1 MVEKLEATNKKH
13 HKQSISRKLIT
24 KMAILIT
31 VLFGLSVIMAGFLSS
46 RSLIKV
52 TDEKLVFAAY
62 ENAYILSN
70 NIEHSYSQ
78 TVGFAAALRNV
89 SALAPEEQRQAIDD
103 ALAGVLQR
111 NDKFTTAFAYFEQ
124 NAIADAQGKT
134 YQETGKDI
142 AYEAVVYPNET
153 NTGFVYEK
161 HEDAFDNFEKEYYR
175 KIKSSGEVYVMEPY
189 VYELQGESIM
199 MISVIAP
206 IYDVSG
212 NFLGVAGCDVALD
225 DLQSQNFANAG
236 YSSTHMVCLAEDSTV
251 LVDTSNKNT
260 IGQLAA
266 DGGYTQIADIANELK
281 SINHNTSEKND
292 NSVYVLNSKID
303 NFVTGGQGHSVTVPV
318 NLKSGNSWSLYLSI
332 SQSEFYEQIIKDTL
346 FLTVMV
352 GIFGVLLLSVMYYS
366 IKKQLKP
373 ISRITAGAEKLEAG
387 DLEIHI
393 EVGSDDELGRLAE
406 SFNATSDILNNYVDD
421 ISKQLSEMA
430 NNNMNITISEEYIGD
445 FIPIKT
451 SIEKIADSLNHT
463 LYEITKAANEVSA
476 NSNTVSTGAQILSQ
490 GSTEQAEAIDHLAV
504 SIENLSNDVTSNAQ
518 EAEEANMTVGKVSQ
532 WIETSNQEMQKM
544 VSAMNDIRYTS
555 TEIKKI
561 IKTIEDIAFQTNIL
575 ALNASVE
582 AARAGVSGKGFAVVA
597 DEVRNLAAKSAEAAK
612 STATLIGSSIQAV
625 QNGMTIADETA
636 KSLLNVVEG
645 AKDVSAFVERISI
658 ASKHQKDTLEHL
670 TTGVNQISS
679 VVQANSET
687 AEESAAVSVK
697 LFQQAN
703 TLRELVDVFELKK
716 KE

>member
-266 DGGYTQIADIANELK
+266 DSGYTQIADIANELK

-332 SQSEFYEQIIKDTL
+332 SQSEFYEQIIEDTL
-346 FLTVMV
+346 FLTVVV
-352 GIFGVLLLSVMYYS
+352 GIFGVLLLFIMYYS

-373 ISRITAGAEKLEAG
+373 ISHITAGAEKLEAG

>member
-266 DGGYTQIADIANELK
+266 DSGYTQIADIANELK

-303 NFVTGGQGHSVTVPV
+303 NFVTGGQGHSITVPV

-332 SQSEFYEQIIKDTL
+332 SQSEFYEQIIEDTL
-346 FLTVMV
+346 FLTVVV
-352 GIFGVLLLSVMYYS
+352 GIFGVLLLFIMYYS

-373 ISRITAGAEKLEAG
+373 ISHITAGAEKLEAG

>member
-346 FLTVMV
+346 FLTVVV

-373 ISRITAGAEKLEAG
+373 ISCITAGAEKLEAG
-387 DLEIHI
+387 DLAIQI

>member
-266 DGGYTQIADIANELK
+266 DSGYTQIADLANEVK

-332 SQSEFYEQIIKDTL
+332 SQSEFYEQIIEDTL
-346 FLTVMV
+346 FLTVVV
-352 GIFGVLLLSVMYYS
+352 GIFGVLLLFIMYYS

-373 ISRITAGAEKLEAG
+373 ISHITAGAEKLEAG

>member
-266 DGGYTQIADIANELK
+266 DSGYTQIADIANELK

-332 SQSEFYEQIIKDTL
+332 SQSEFYEQIIEDTL
-346 FLTVMV
+346 FLTVVV
-352 GIFGVLLLSVMYYS
+352 GIFGVLLLFIMYYS

-373 ISRITAGAEKLEAG
+373 ISHITAGAEKLEAG

-703 TLRELVDVFELKK
+703 TLRELVDIFELKK